1 MKFVAEVA
9 CLDPQLSLNEI
20 TREEYSEEKKIK
32 SGWGALKM
40 RGSRKFTCLWVSVP
54 VLWGRRW
61 SSWRG
66 PSNSS
71 VGTFLPQPGD
81 NPFRPHQWCLQA
93 LLSLDKCD
101 YFWHS
106 NLKCQS
112 RFNSKNSYMSLLTW
126 SIGWRWIDDGLFGQS
141 TVSSQFRIGLNR
153 LVDCS
158 LQIDFGLGSFSNCL
172 AIRFDVN
179 DCTSN
184 NDRPWRSR
192 LLIMAVSVRI
202 WKKTFQSTAIY

>member
-1 MKFVAEVA
+1 MTETVETALRLLEANSAFLCNASCSLKKGKESDKFVAEVA

-20 TREEYSEEKKIK
+20 TREEYSEKKIK
-32 SGWGALKM
+32 SGWRREEM

-112 RFNSKNSYMSLLTW
+112 RFNSK
-126 SIGWRWIDDGLFGQS
+126 
-141 TVSSQFRIGLNR
+141 
-153 LVDCS
+153 
-158 LQIDFGLGSFSNCL
+158 
-172 AIRFDVN
+172 
-179 DCTSN
+179 TS
-184 NDRPWRSR
+184 
-192 LLIMAVSVRI
+192 
-202 WKKTFQSTAIY
+202 